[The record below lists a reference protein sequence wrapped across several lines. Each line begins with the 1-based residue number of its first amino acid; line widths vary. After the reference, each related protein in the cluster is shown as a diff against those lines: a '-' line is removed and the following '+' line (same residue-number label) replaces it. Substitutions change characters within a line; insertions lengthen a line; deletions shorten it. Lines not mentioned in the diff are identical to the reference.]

1 MIYQIR
7 RVELAEGK
15 VVHCIWLSRDPEE
28 SAAALGPSFAN
39 LTLASSLNSSST
51 QNASLCTSASAG
63 NSVPAE
69 NPVSDNEI
77 QNDGQEDGREQLS
90 VNPSAIPVDV
100 SAYDESTT
108 QRVLLS
114 GLIVYCSTFGF
125 TTCIIIMLT
134 PMIV

>member
-63 NSVPAE
+63 NSAPAE
-69 NPVSDNEI
+69 SAVSDNEF
-77 QNDGQEDGREQLS
+77 QDGGPEDGVERLP

-100 SAYDESTT
+100 SAY
-108 QRVLLS
+108 
-114 GLIVYCSTFGF
+114 
-125 TTCIIIMLT
+125 
-134 PMIV
+134 